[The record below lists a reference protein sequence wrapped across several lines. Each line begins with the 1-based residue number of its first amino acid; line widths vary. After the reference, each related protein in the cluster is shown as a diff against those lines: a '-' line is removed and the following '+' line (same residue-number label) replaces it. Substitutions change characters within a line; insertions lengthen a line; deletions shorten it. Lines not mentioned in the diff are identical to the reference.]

1 MNKRRIIIDCDPG
14 HDDIMAI
21 LSALAHKEE
30 IEILGYTTVCGN
42 QILDK
47 VIRNLCSVLSMI
59 KEDGV
64 VDKGYTEPIFVE
76 KDPQPAAHGETG
88 LDGPVLSEPTIQ
100 PIDKHAI
107 EFIRECVE
115 KYDDVTLVALAP
127 LTNIAMFLKTYPHL
141 KDRIKEI
148 TLMGGSIYGGN
159 ILPCAEFNLYAD
171 PHAAHI
177 VFNSGLP
184 ITMAP
189 IEICSETGIYHHEI
203 DNLIHG
209 GPVSRLAHDIL
220 QFFSLYNRRRNR
232 NQSPI
237 FDLVPIMD
245 ILYPELFE
253 SVRCKVDIVVDG
265 ELTRGMSVVQKETEG
280 NVKVLLHGN
289 RDLMIQYFLDD
300 LKTLDERVRR
310 K

>member
-1 MNKRRIIIDCDPG
+1 
-14 HDDIMAI
+14 
-21 LSALAHKEE
+21 
-30 IEILGYTTVCGN
+30 
-42 QILDK
+42 
-47 VIRNLCSVLSMI
+47 MI

-64 VDKGYTEPIFVE
+64 VAKGYTEPIFVE

-100 PIDKHAI
+100 PIEQHAI

-141 KDRIKEI
+141 KNRIKEI
-148 TLMGGSIYGGN
+148 ALMGGIIYGGN

-237 FDLVPIMD
+237 FDLVPVMD
-245 ILYPELFE
+245 ILHPELFE
-253 SVRCKVDIVVDG
+253 SVHCKVDIVVDG

-289 RDLMIQYFLDD
+289 RDQMIQYFLED
-300 LKTLDERVRR
+300 LKILDERVRR